1 MSNKAPKVD
10 PISWVFFIGS
20 AIVLLLA
27 VYVLVTSLI
36 NTINK
41 NSVKGEID
49 STSLVAAA
57 SDNLKPIGVSSTSD
71 APVVVASTSAR
82 SGKEVYDKVCA
93 ACHATG
99 VADSP
104 LFGDKAAWEPRVATG
119 MDALMTT
126 AINGKGAMPAR
137 AGQNIGDDELRAAIL
152 YMTKEAGFDL
162 GEAPVAEAPAKVE
175 EPKAEPVTEQKM
187 EEKPS
192 VEEAD
197 KVVDAVKDTPTAPK
211 APQQPEAPVI
221 AAVVVAEAVAA
232 SETTTA
238 VPKTVSLY
246 FDVGSTN
253 LPENTDV
260 SGLIDF
266 IKNNDKAIAII
277 SGFNDASGS
286 ADKNAEI
293 SKKRAQAVAKFL
305 EESGLSSESIK
316 LEKPMETT
324 GTGSDKEARRVEVSI
339 RMSEQATAEATP
351 DKATPEKAPTEEKS
365 APVAEVAAA
374 TAAVVETASVAPSAE
389 TLEKG
394 KAVYSRT
401 CFACH
406 ATGVAGSPKLD
417 DKAAWAPRIATG
429 MEALYATSLNGKGA
443 MPPKGGNTS
452 LPDEDVKAAVDYM
465 VSVAK

>member
-10 PISWVFFIGS
+10 PTSWVFFIGS
-20 AIVLLLA
+20 AIVLLLT

-71 APVVVASTSAR
+71 APVVAASTSAR
-82 SGKEVYDKVCA
+82 PGKEVYGAVCA

-99 VADSP
+99 VAGSP

-119 MDALMTT
+119 MDAMMAT

-175 EPKAEPVTEQKM
+175 EPKAEPVTEQKT

-211 APQQPEAPVI
+211 APKQPEAPVV
-221 AAVVVAEAVAA
+221 AAVVAEAVAA

-351 DKATPEKAPTEEKS
+351 EKAPTEEKS

-374 TAAVVETASVAPSAE
+374 TAAVVETASAAPSAE

-406 ATGVAGSPKLD
+406 ATGVAGSPKID

-452 LPDEDVKAAVDYM
+452 LADEDVKAAVDYM